1 MSILTSEGLIK
12 DFYGLRAID
21 KLNISIEKG
30 QIHSLIGPNG
40 SGKTTFINLVTDLFP
55 VTEGKIYFN
64 STDITNLK
72 PHTQD
77 MEGFHKTSCEGR
89 DKEISEW
96 R

>member
-40 SGKTTFINLVTDLFP
+40 SGKTTFINLVTGLFP

-64 STDITNLK
+64 SINITNLK
-72 PHTQD
+72 PHTIT
-77 MEGFHKTSCEGR
+77 ELSSPVCKKGKRVPLCL
-89 DKEISEW
+89 
-96 R
+96 